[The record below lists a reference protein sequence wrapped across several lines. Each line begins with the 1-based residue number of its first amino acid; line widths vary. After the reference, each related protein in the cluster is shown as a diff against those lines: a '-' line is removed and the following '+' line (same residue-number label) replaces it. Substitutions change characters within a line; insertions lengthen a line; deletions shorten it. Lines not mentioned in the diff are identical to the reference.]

1 MESKKLE
8 KPRENGTFS
17 TVQGVMKPDEEGR
30 RVFPTMKPLAGE
42 RSAEAEKPAA
52 PAAAATEAPAEAAK
66 PDFSKVK
73 IEPLF
78 ETEVDF
84 DTFSKSDFRAV
95 KIKHCEA
102 VAKSKKLLKF
112 ILDDGTGTDRV
123 ILSGI
128 HEYYEPEALIGK
140 TAIAIVN
147 LPPRKMMGIDSCGML
162 ISAVHEEDGHEGL
175 NLLMVDDRIP
185 AGAKLY

>member
-30 RVFPTMKPLAGE
+30 RVFPTMKSQGAAKNAANNE
-42 RSAEAEKPAA
+42 TQSAA
-52 PAAAATEAPAEAAK
+52 PAVK
-66 PDFSKVK
+66 IDMSKVK
-73 IEPLF
+73 VEPLF
-78 ETEVDF
+78 EEFVDF

-95 KIKHCEA
+95 KVKACEA
-102 VAKSKKLLKF
+102 VPKSKKLLRF
-112 ILDDGTGTDRV
+112 TLDDGSGTDRT

-128 HEYYEPEALIGK
+128 HEYYEPEELVGK
-140 TAIAIVN
+140 TCIAIVN

-162 ISAVHEEDGHEGL
+162 ISAVHEYDGLEAL